1 MPATKGGEV
10 GCGKFLQMLT
20 REEGASL
27 QMLRGV
33 DHPTNLIKRITNL
46 LKFIKQFVPVMETRG
61 VGQLMKASDK
71 TGKGGQP
78 NTENH

>member
-1 MPATKGGEV
+1 
-10 GCGKFLQMLT
+10 
-20 REEGASL
+20 
-27 QMLRGV
+27 MLRGV